1 MKLYESLEI
10 TEKPLIKLREWLEEA
25 IFVGTA
31 LPHAMNLA
39 TVGLK
44 GRPSS
49 RMVLMKSLSDN
60 GLVFFTD
67 YSSKKGKQLKHNQ
80 YASCTFWWSTTDKQI
95 RIEGCCNKISNTDS
109 DKYFESRS
117 WGSKISAAVSMQ
129 SEVIETYD
137 SLVKESIRYEEE
149 NRGKEIRRPERWGG
163 FILQPQR
170 IEFWE
175 NQSNR
180 LHKRELFELISND
193 WKESLLSP

>member
-1 MKLYESLEI
+1 MQLYESLEI

-80 YASCTFWWSTTDKQI
+80 YASCTFWWATTDKQI

-137 SLVKESIRYEEE
+137 SLVKESIKYEEE

>member
-80 YASCTFWWSTTDKQI
+80 YASCTFWWPATDKQI

-149 NRGKEIRRPERWGG
+149 NRGQEIRRPERWGG

>member
-10 TEKPLIKLREWLEEA
+10 TEKPLIKLKEWLEEA

-67 YSSKKGKQLKHNQ
+67 YSSKKGKQLEHNQ
-80 YASCTFWWSTTDKQI
+80 YASCTFWWPATDKQI

-109 DKYFESRS
+109 DKYFESRP

-149 NRGKEIRRPERWGG
+149 NRKKEIRRPERWGG

>member
-10 TEKPLIKLREWLEEA
+10 TDKPLIKLREWLDEA

-39 TVGLK
+39 TVNLK
-44 GRPSS
+44 GRPCS
-49 RMVLMKSLSDN
+49 RMVLMKSLSDK

-67 YSSKKGKQLKHNQ
+67 YTSKKGKQLEHNQ
-80 YASCTFWWSTTDKQI
+80 YASCTFWWPTTDKQI
-95 RIEGCCNKISNTDS
+95 RIEGYCNKISNTDS
-109 DKYFESRS
+109 DTYFESRPR
-117 WGSKISAAVSMQ
+117 GSKISAAVSMQ

-149 NRGKEIRRPERWGG
+149 NRKKEIRRPERWGG
-163 FILQPQR
+163 FILQPER

-175 NQSNR
+175 KQSNR

>member
-149 NRGKEIRRPERWGG
+149 NRGQEIRRPERWGG

>member
-49 RMVLMKSLSDN
+49 RMVLMKSISDN

-80 YASCTFWWSTTDKQI
+80 YASWTFWWSTTDKQI

-137 SLVKESIRYEEE
+137 SLVKESIKYEEE

>member
-80 YASCTFWWSTTDKQI
+80 YASCTFWWPATDKQI
-95 RIEGCCNKISNTDS
+95 RIEGCCNKISNTD
-109 DKYFESRS
+109 
-117 WGSKISAAVSMQ
+117 
-129 SEVIETYD
+129 
-137 SLVKESIRYEEE
+137 
-149 NRGKEIRRPERWGG
+149 
-163 FILQPQR
+163 
-170 IEFWE
+170 
-175 NQSNR
+175 
-180 LHKRELFELISND
+180 
-193 WKESLLSP
+193 

>member
-25 IFVGTA
+25 IFVGTV

-80 YASCTFWWSTTDKQI
+80 YASCTFWWPATDKQI

-137 SLVKESIRYEEE
+137 SLVKESIKYEEE
-149 NRGKEIRRPERWGG
+149 NRGQEIRRPERWGG

>member
-10 TEKPLIKLREWLEEA
+10 TEKPLIKLREWLDEA

-80 YASCTFWWSTTDKQI
+80 YASCTFWWPATAKQI

-109 DKYFESRS
+109 DKYFESRP

>member
-1 MKLYESLEI
+1 
-10 TEKPLIKLREWLEEA
+10 
-25 IFVGTA
+25 
-31 LPHAMNLA
+31 
-39 TVGLK
+39 
-44 GRPSS
+44 
-49 RMVLMKSLSDN
+49 MVLMKSLSDN

-80 YASCTFWWSTTDKQI
+80 YASCTFWWPATDKQI

-109 DKYFESRS
+109 DKYFESRP

-137 SLVKESIRYEEE
+137 SLVKESIKYEEE
-149 NRGKEIRRPERWGG
+149 NRGQEIRRPERWGG

>member
-49 RMVLMKSLSDN
+49 RMVLMKSISDN

-67 YSSKKGKQLKHNQ
+67 YSSKKGKQLTHNQ
-80 YASCTFWWSTTDKQI
+80 YASCTFWWPATDKQI

-109 DKYFESRS
+109 DKYFESRP

-193 WKESLLSP
+193 WKESMLSP

>member
-10 TEKPLIKLREWLEEA
+10 TEKPLIKLKEWLEEA

-49 RMVLMKSLSDN
+49 RMVLMKSISDN